1 MIRIAMIVALTLLA
15 AFAQAS
21 PLPPAARTEIAALL
35 NVLAQSDCEFYR
47 NGNWYA
53 GAKAASHLQRKFDY
67 LNKRDLISSAEA
79 FIALGASK
87 SSMSKEIYQV
97 RCPHEP
103 AVPSALWLNELLDEL
118 RGEPRNPGENLD

>member
-1 MIRIAMIVALTLLA
+1 MIRIALFVALTLLA
-15 AFAQAS
+15 AFAQAT

-53 GAKAASHLQRKFDY
+53 GAKAASHLQRKLDY

-79 FIALGASK
+79 SKRRTRSIRAWAAL
-87 SSMSKEIYQV
+87 
-97 RCPHEP
+97 R
-103 AVPSALWLNELLDEL
+103 
-118 RGEPRNPGENLD
+118 